1 MSLRKGRSRCRRGR
15 SWEAGVR
22 GQRSLLPGRAQ
33 GETRVAVD
41 VSLPEGNGLLGLC
54 VLYQGPEKD
63 RAAGGVSTGWMD
75 CVCEIVSERGQC
87 PGNRQCAAG
96 GSTRMKGH
104 MGGRGGAQEEGALP
118 RKGSVR
124 GASSQEEGAM

>member
-1 MSLRKGRSRCRRGR
+1 M
-15 SWEAGVR
+15 R

-33 GETRVAVD
+33 GETRVAAD

-75 CVCEIVSERGQC
+75 CVCEIVSE
-87 PGNRQCAAG
+87 NRQCAAG

-104 MGGRGGAQEEGALP
+104 VEGRGGASEEGALP
-118 RKGSVR
+118 TKGSVR
-124 GASSQEEGAM
+124 GASSLEEGTM